1 MSEIK
6 DFVHLQL
13 HTEYSIIDSTVSLAP
28 LFEKVVEDKMSCVAI
43 TDVMNI
49 YCTVKAYQKARA
61 KGIKLIIGA
70 ELWVL
75 NPNINKKIPEK
86 ITILC
91 ENLSGY
97 KNLIEII
104 SDAYINGVRVD
115 GIPTIDFAK
124 LNPKNCN
131 GLIALIGGKDTLL
144 NQAILL
150 EDSKKIKSML
160 DNWQD
165 IFNTKEKEGQDD
177 LFLVVQNFKD
187 DKNDSDQILY
197 NSVKLAIDHNLPI
210 VATCAVR
217 FIDKKDFDAHEIRV
231 CVSEGTTLDD
241 PKRNNSYLKDQC
253 LKSAQEIKDDFKDI
267 PAAIDN
273 TCKIAMR
280 CNVELDLW
288 KPSLPNFPVPE
299 GMSEADYLIDISNK
313 GLDARLAK
321 IKDADENIYKDRLK
335 QELDVIIQMGFPG
348 YFLIVAD
355 FIAWSKDNDIPV
367 GPGRGSGAG
376 SIVAYS
382 LNITDIDPIPYDLL
396 FERFLNPERVSMP
409 DFDVDFCMDGRDRV
423 IEYVSKKYGSHR
435 VSQII
440 TFGSMAA
447 KAVVRD
453 VGRVLGHPYGMIDRI
468 AKLIPMDLG
477 MTLTQALEDSLELK
491 QRYEQESDIKNLI
504 DYSLQLEGTIRNA
517 GKHAGGVII
526 ASTKLTDFT
535 PIYCEEGGTLSSQF
549 DKDDAEAVGLV
560 KFDFLGLR
568 NLTIIK
574 MAVDNINKGLLP
586 DTKKFNIDNI
596 PLDDAKSFKLLKAC
610 KTTAVFQLESRG
622 MKDLIKR
629 LQPDCFEEIIAL
641 VALFRPGPLQS
652 GMVDDF
658 IDRKHGRAKVEYPH
672 PMAAELLKP
681 TYGIILYQEQVMLLA
696 QVLANYSLGGAD
708 LLRRAMGKKKPE
720 EMAKQRSVFV
730 EGAAKNNIDDK
741 TANYIFDLIDKF
753 SGYGFNKS
761 HSAAYA
767 MVAYQTAY
775 LKAHYPEY
783 FMAAVLSS
791 DMDNTDKMV
800 AFVQDAKD
808 LGISILPPNVHT
820 SDYRFKVVNNSNNKL
835 EVLFG
840 LGAIK
845 GVGESALECLF
856 EARKKINK
864 FKSLADF
871 CKNLDTR
878 KVNKRVLEAFVK
890 SGALDC
896 LGESR
901 AQIFENIADALKF
914 SEQSSTNVKTK
925 QNDLFSS
932 STGSIQEPDITK
944 ANKQVVNWGLK
955 DKLTYE
961 KEVLG
966 LCLSGHFMDV
976 YNKEVKKLR
985 LAPLSA
991 VSKDISSRKPI
1002 NIKFCGVI
1010 GSIRRM
1016 RSKKGNWFNI
1026 LVLDDAKSQ
1035 TEIML
1040 FDDAMPIEPLKA
1052 DSVVVIDAQLS
1063 WDAHRK
1069 RNRVRVQLIQVIEE
1083 YRKYNMKNLWL
1094 HLKDESAGEYL
1105 PKIKELVNKAE
1116 PGDVRLGF
1124 TYDYD
1129 GIRAKLV
1136 PDLDNKDAK
1145 GIQVKDELLSDLKVL
1160 LGEGSVDVLY

>member
-1 MSEIK
+1 M
-6 DFVHLQL
+6 
-13 HTEYSIIDSTVSLAP
+13 
-28 LFEKVVEDKMSCVAI
+28 
-43 TDVMNI
+43 
-49 YCTVKAYQKARA
+49 
-61 KGIKLIIGA
+61 
-70 ELWVL
+70 
-75 NPNINKKIPEK
+75 
-86 ITILC
+86 
-91 ENLSGY
+91 
-97 KNLIEII
+97 
-104 SDAYINGVRVD
+104 
-115 GIPTIDFAK
+115 
-124 LNPKNCN
+124 
-131 GLIALIGGKDTLL
+131 
-144 NQAILL
+144 
-150 EDSKKIKSML
+150 
-160 DNWQD
+160 
-165 IFNTKEKEGQDD
+165 
-177 LFLVVQNFKD
+177 
-187 DKNDSDQILY
+187 
-197 NSVKLAIDHNLPI
+197 
-210 VATCAVR
+210 
-217 FIDKKDFDAHEIRV
+217 
-231 CVSEGTTLDD
+231 
-241 PKRNNSYLKDQC
+241 
-253 LKSAQEIKDDFKDI
+253 
-267 PAAIDN
+267 
-273 TCKIAMR
+273 
-280 CNVELDLW
+280 
-288 KPSLPNFPVPE
+288 
-299 GMSEADYLIDISNK
+299 
-313 GLDARLAK
+313 
-321 IKDADENIYKDRLK
+321 
-335 QELDVIIQMGFPG
+335 
-348 YFLIVAD
+348 
-355 FIAWSKDNDIPV
+355 
-367 GPGRGSGAG
+367 
-376 SIVAYS
+376 
-382 LNITDIDPIPYDLL
+382 
-396 FERFLNPERVSMP
+396 
-409 DFDVDFCMDGRDRV
+409 
-423 IEYVSKKYGSHR
+423 
-435 VSQII
+435 
-440 TFGSMAA
+440 
-447 KAVVRD
+447 
-453 VGRVLGHPYGMIDRI
+453 
-468 AKLIPMDLG
+468 
-477 MTLTQALEDSLELK
+477 
-491 QRYEQESDIKNLI
+491 
-504 DYSLQLEGTIRNA
+504 
-517 GKHAGGVII
+517 
-526 ASTKLTDFT
+526 
-535 PIYCEEGGTLSSQF
+535 
-549 DKDDAEAVGLV
+549 V

-586 DTKKFNIDNI
+586 DAKNFNIDNI
-596 PLDDAKSFKLLKAC
+596 PLDDAKSFRLLKDC

-730 EGAAKNNIDDK
+730 DGAAENNIDDK

-775 LKAHYPEY
+775 LKAHYPED

-820 SDYRFKVVNNSNNKL
+820 SDYRFKVIKNDDKL

-856 EARKKINK
+856 EARKKITK

-890 SGALDC
+890 SGALDD

-901 AQIFENIADALKF
+901 AQLFENIADALKF
-914 SEQSSTNVKTK
+914 SEQSSTNAKTK

-932 STGSIQEPDITK
+932 NTGSIQEPDITK

-976 YNKEVKKLR
+976 YNKEVKRLR

-1010 GSIRRM
+1010 GSIRKM

-1026 LVLDDAKSQ
+1026 LVLDDAKTQ

-1094 HLKDESAGEYL
+1094 HLKDETADKYL

-1145 GIQVKDELLSDLKVL
+1145 GIQVKDDLLSDLKVL
-1160 LGEGSVDVLY
+1160 LGDAAVDVLY